1 MRVGVTG
8 STGLIGTA
16 LCDALRRAGDAVVPI
31 VRGAPRPGDLHWDPV
46 AGEIDAA
53 GLEGLDAVVHLAGAG
68 IGDARWSEARKR
80 LIRESRVA
88 GTRLLAAALA
98 RLERPPAVLVSG
110 SAVGW
115 YGNRG
120 DEPCTEASPPP
131 AAPDFLAEVCRDWE
145 AATEPAEAAG
155 IRVVHLRTGIVLARQ
170 GGALARLVPPF
181 RLGLGGR
188 TGSGSQW
195 MSWIA
200 LDDEIGAI
208 RHILVTDALSGPV
221 NATAP
226 NPVTNLEFTRT
237 LARVLGRPAVLP
249 TPLLPL
255 RLRYGTELVQHL
267 LVEGQR
273 VLPEKLVA
281 AGYAFRH
288 PELDGALRA
297 ILERPGR
304 PAA

>member
-1 MRVGVTG
+1 MRVAVTG

-16 LCDALRRAGDAVVPI
+16 LCAALRQAGDEVVPV
-31 VRGAPRPGDLHWDPV
+31 VRGTPRPGELPWDPV
-46 AGEIDAA
+46 AGEIDTA

-88 GTRLLAAALA
+88 GTRLLAGALA

-110 SAVGW
+110 SAIGW

-145 AATEPAEAAG
+145 AATAPAEAAG

-170 GGALARLVPPF
+170 GGALARLVLPF

-188 TGSGSQW
+188 TGSGAQW

-208 RHILVTDALSGPV
+208 RHILVTDALTGPV

-237 LARVLGRPAVLP
+237 LARVLGRPALLP

-255 RLRYGTELVQHL
+255 RLRYGAELVQHL

-273 VLPEKLVA
+273 VLPEKLLSS
-281 AGYAFRH
+281 GYAFRH
-288 PELDGALRA
+288 PELEGALRA
-297 ILERPGR
+297 ILAR
-304 PAA
+304 PASGAA